1 MKLYLMAGGLLL
13 TAASVY
19 GITDYVKTKNK
30 KEFKD
35 LYKEAPVA
43 KEKDVK
49 LSDIKE
55 EDYSRGK
62 LESFSPPA
70 PENKVAVAEKPV
82 QTKKLKKKKTASY
95 ASAELKE
102 EIIPASVELKNETV
116 KPETE
121 IAKAPT
127 EKKTLRKK
135 VNMKMFSRAA
145 PKEEILIE
153 KKKE

>member
-19 GITDYVKTKNK
+19 GVTDYVKTKNK

-35 LYKEAPVA
+35 LYKEVPVVQA
-43 KEKDVK
+43 KNVK

-62 LESFSPPA
+62 LEA
-70 PENKVAVAEKPV
+70 PRPVETKVAVAEKPV
-82 QTKKLKKKKTASY
+82 QPKKLKKKKTASY

-102 EIIPASVELKNETV
+102 EIIPASVELKNEPV
-116 KPETE
+116 KPEAE
-121 IAKAPT
+121 IVKAPT

-135 VNMKMFSRAA
+135 LNMKMFSRAA
-145 PKEEILIE
+145 PREEILIE
-153 KKKE
+153 KKKD

>member
-19 GITDYVKTKNK
+19 GVTDYVKTKNK

-35 LYKEAPVA
+35 LYKEVPVVQA
-43 KEKDVK
+43 KNVK

-62 LESFSPPA
+62 LEA
-70 PENKVAVAEKPV
+70 PRPVENKVAVAEKPV
-82 QTKKLKKKKTASY
+82 LTKKLKKKKTASY

-102 EIIPASVELKNETV
+102 EIIPVSVELKNESI
-116 KPETE
+116 KPEAE
-121 IAKAPT
+121 ITKAPT

-145 PKEEILIE
+145 PREEILIE
-153 KKKE
+153 KKKD

>member
-1 MKLYLMAGGLLL
+1 MKLHLMAGGLLL

-19 GITDYVKTKNK
+19 GVTDYVKTKNK
-30 KEFKD
+30 NEFKE
-35 LYKEAPVA
+35 LYKETPAVQT
-43 KEKDVK
+43 KNVK

-62 LESFSPPA
+62 PEA
-70 PENKVAVAEKPV
+70 PVPVKNKVAVAENPV
-82 QTKKLKKKKTASY
+82 QTKKLKKKETAFY
-95 ASAELKE
+95 TSAEIKE
-102 EIIPASVELKNETV
+102 EIIPASVEAKNETV

-145 PKEEILIE
+145 PREVMQTEE
-153 KKKE
+153 KKQ

>member
-19 GITDYVKTKNK
+19 GVTDYVKTKNK
-30 KEFKD
+30 KEFKG
-35 LYKEAPVA
+35 LYKEVPVEHT
-43 KEKDVK
+43 KNVK
-49 LSDIKE
+49 PSDIKE

-62 LESFSPPA
+62 LEA
-70 PENKVAVAEKPV
+70 PRPVENKVAVAEKPV

-102 EIIPASVELKNETV
+102 EITPVSVEVKNETV

-135 VNMKMFSRAA
+135 LNMKMFSRAA
-145 PKEEILIE
+145 PREEILIE
-153 KKKE
+153 KKKQ

>member
-19 GITDYVKTKNK
+19 GVTDYVKTKNK

-35 LYKEAPVA
+35 LYKEALVA

-62 LESFSPPA
+62 LESSC
-70 PENKVAVAEKPV
+70 
-82 QTKKLKKKKTASY
+82 T
-95 ASAELKE
+95 
-102 EIIPASVELKNETV
+102 
-116 KPETE
+116 
-121 IAKAPT
+121 
-127 EKKTLRKK
+127 
-135 VNMKMFSRAA
+135 
-145 PKEEILIE
+145 
-153 KKKE
+153 

>member
-35 LYKEAPVA
+35 LYKEVPVVQA
-43 KEKDVK
+43 KNVK

-62 LESFSPPA
+62 LEA
-70 PENKVAVAEKPV
+70 PLPVENKVAVAEKPI
-82 QTKKLKKKKTASY
+82 QTKKLKKKKTATY
-95 ASAELKE
+95 ISAELKE
-102 EIIPASVELKNETV
+102 EIMPVSVELKNEPV

-121 IAKAPT
+121 IVKAPT

-145 PKEEILIE
+145 PREEILIE

>member
-19 GITDYVKTKNK
+19 GVTDYVKTKNK

-35 LYKEAPVA
+35 LYKEVPVVQA
-43 KEKDVK
+43 KNVK

-62 LESFSPPA
+62 LEA
-70 PENKVAVAEKPV
+70 PRPVENKVAVAEKPV
-82 QTKKLKKKKTASY
+82 LTKKLKKKKTASY

-102 EIIPASVELKNETV
+102 EIIPVSVELKNESI
-116 KPETE
+116 KPEAE
-121 IAKAPT
+121 ITKAPT

-153 KKKE
+153 KKKD